1 MGWGVLRGR
10 GYSGDGV
17 AEACQGAAF
26 GGTVARCIRPHQL
39 GPRVGRASRG
49 GIDSALLWILRPSQL
64 SGYHIAYSPTL
75 SAAWLSPPVPAVPLC
90 PARLPTFPPNPFT
103 CPQAAQRSLTA
114 ATARYAALRGALS
127 LLGPLMWGWL
137 AVDLALKAIG
147 TDYARVVRAVFLMS
161 QVGRRG

>member
-1 MGWGVLRGR
+1 M
-10 GYSGDGV
+10 
-17 AEACQGAAF
+17 A
-26 GGTVARCIRPHQL
+26 
-39 GPRVGRASRG
+39 
-49 GIDSALLWILRPSQL
+49 
-64 SGYHIAYSPTL
+64 
-75 SAAWLSPPVPAVPLC
+75 
-90 PARLPTFPPNPFT
+90 

-161 QVGRRG
+161 QVGGGVGVGRGEGMGGGGGRGVLWMGTGMCQRACDVGGARRVFQEPGGCVGEGV